1 MRNLVISPSG
11 KFYGSEQT
19 LATYLE
25 HTTKRHTVY
34 VPRNSS
40 ALFTERI
47 AKSCNGRIRSFCSP
61 LHLYVIIALRLGMN
75 VFDTNPRVVYINEA
89 GHLRYAVVLAGLFK
103 RVKFVIH
110 VRLVE
115 DVHFRPWPQEM
126 PGNVEVL
133 ATSKYIQRLLSGR
146 GINCSVLSSPFR
158 ERISPL
164 KNEFLPNKLIVVSRL
179 SEAKGLRYY
188 LEMLRSLEYR
198 KIPIEVHHFGE
209 CDDAAEAA
217 LNVIREMKFVNWI
230 SRGFVEEKQ
239 SIFRNGILI
248 HLNPNE
254 PLGVV
259 LLEALN
265 NSIPFI
271 AFDEGGTGEIGRNL
285 QLHEFLVNRK
295 GFWTGRVIELIQ
307 SRHLIDWTSA
317 IIRGREEM
325 ARSYN
330 PDKYVERLD
339 AVLSCE
345 R

>member
-1 MRNLVISPSG
+1 MRNIVISPSG
-11 KFYGSEQT
+11 RFYGSEQT

-25 HTTKRHTVY
+25 RTTKRHTVY

-40 ALFTERI
+40 PLFTERI
-47 AKSCNGRIRSFCSP
+47 TKSCDGRMKCFWSP
-61 LHLYVIIALRLGMN
+61 WHLYLIMVLKLGMDVLN
-75 VFDTNPRVVYINEA
+75 GNPRVMYINEA
-89 GHLRYAVVLAGLFK
+89 GHLRYALVLARLFGK
-103 RVKFVIH
+103 VKFVIH

-115 DVHFRPWPQEM
+115 DVHCRPWPQEV
-126 PGNVEVL
+126 PENVEVL
-133 ATSKYIQRLLSGR
+133 ATSNYIQRLLSGR

-158 ERISPL
+158 EKMSPL
-164 KNEFLPNKLIVVSRL
+164 KNEFFPNILIVVSRL

-188 LEMLRSLEYR
+188 LEMLRSIENR

-209 CDDAAEAA
+209 CDEAAEAA
-217 LNVIREMKFVNWI
+217 LNVVREMKYVNWI
-230 SRGFVEEKQ
+230 SRGFVKEKQ
-239 SIFRNGILI
+239 AIFRDGILL

-285 QLHEFLVNRK
+285 QLHEFLINRK
-295 GFWTGRVIELIQ
+295 ECWTGRIVELIQ
-307 SRHLIDWTSA
+307 SRHLVDWTSA

-330 PDKYVERLD
+330 PDVYVERLD
-339 AVLSCE
+339 AILSCE
-345 R
+345 